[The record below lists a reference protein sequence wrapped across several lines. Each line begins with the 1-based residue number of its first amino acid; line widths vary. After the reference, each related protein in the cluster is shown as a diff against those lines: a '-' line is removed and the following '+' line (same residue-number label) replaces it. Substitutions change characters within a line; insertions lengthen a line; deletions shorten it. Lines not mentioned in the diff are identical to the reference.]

1 MLRVVDVLPVALM
14 LVDIFFTVL
23 FPSTQEG
30 SR

>member
-1 MLRVVDVLPVALM
+1 VLPVALM